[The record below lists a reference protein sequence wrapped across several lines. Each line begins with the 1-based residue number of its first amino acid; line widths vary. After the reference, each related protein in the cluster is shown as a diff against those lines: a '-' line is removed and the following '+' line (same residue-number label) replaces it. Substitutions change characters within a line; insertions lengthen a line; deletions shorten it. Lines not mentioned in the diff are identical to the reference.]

1 MFENENKEFNEHL
14 VTINR
19 VAKVV
24 KGGRRFGFAAIMI
37 VGDNK
42 GRVGYGTG
50 KAKEVPEAVRKAS
63 ENAKNKMIR
72 VSLKDNRTIHHDIV
86 GRYGAGKVILRSAAP
101 GTGIIAGGAMRAVL
115 ELAGVQ
121 NVLAKCYGST
131 NPVNVVRA
139 TINALSAMES
149 PETVAA
155 RRGKK
160 VEEISW
166 VKIRQLVLN

>member
-1 MFENENKEFNEHL
+1 MQ
-14 VTINR
+14 
-19 VAKVV
+19 
-24 KGGRRFGFAAIMI
+24 
-37 VGDNK
+37 
-42 GRVGYGTG
+42 
-50 KAKEVPEAVRKAS
+50 PAS
-63 ENAKNKMIR
+63 E
-72 VSLKDNRTIHHDIV
+72 
-86 GRYGAGKVILRSAAP
+86 

-149 PETVAA
+149 PETVAL

-160 VEEISW
+160 IEEIS
-166 VKIRQLVLN
+166 